1 MPVYE
6 YKCED
11 CGKVFEY
18 QQKISEPPLEF
29 CPSEICE
36 NLEHKGKGKVHRL
49 ISKGV
54 GLIFKG
60 NGFYITDYARKNT
73 SLSTVNK
80 QEQTLDHSKNG
91 TTTTKQLE
99 KKD

>member
-1 MPVYE
+1 MPIYE
-6 YKCED
+6 YKCEK

-18 QQKISEPPLEF
+18 QQRITDPPLEF
-29 CPSEICE
+29 CPPEICE
-36 NLEHKGKGKVHRL
+36 NSEHKGQGKVHRL

-60 NGFYITDYARKNT
+60 NGFYITDYARKNS
-73 SLSTVNK
+73 SLATVDK
-80 QEQTLDHSKNG
+80 KDHSLDYSKNG
-91 TTTTKQLE
+91 TSSTKPVE

>member
-6 YKCED
+6 YKCEK
-11 CGKVFEY
+11 CGKIFEY
-18 QQKISEPPLEF
+18 QQRITDEPLEF
-29 CPSEICE
+29 CPPEICE
-36 NLEHKGKGKVHRL
+36 STEHKGQGRVHRL

-73 SLSTVNK
+73 SITQYSKSNGS
-80 QEQTLDHSKNG
+80 DSKNG
-91 TTTTKQLE
+91 SSSVKDIAKKKE
-99 KKD
+99 K